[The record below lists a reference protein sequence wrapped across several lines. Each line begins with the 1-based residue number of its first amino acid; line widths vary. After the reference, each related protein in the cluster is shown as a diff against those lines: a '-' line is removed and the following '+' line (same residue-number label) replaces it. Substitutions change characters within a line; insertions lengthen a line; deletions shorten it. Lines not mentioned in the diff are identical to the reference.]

1 MNLENTQLWMMNNM
15 GRNCTCIR
23 KWLGNCNNEAI
34 YKLYFGKLGWG
45 GRAAEIRCFFPKFQ
59 GCTVTC
65 NCQLNDENV
74 SENREAKVSYGKSEN
89 KGETE

>member
-1 MNLENTQLWMMNNM
+1 MKPFTNYILENWA
-15 GRNCTCIR
+15 G
-23 KWLGNCNNEAI
+23 
-34 YKLYFGKLGWG
+34 G